1 MAALREKSWILAGL
15 LIAAVA
21 CALIVLAPGASAWQ
35 SGDAYSGSGD
45 WIIDDPTIVAE
56 ETLVV
61 KGKIDIT
68 SSLTVYNSEIY
79 IDQSS
84 DGQYT
89 VNVASGGK
97 LFFYQSIL
105 ASYDSYD
112 YKFTVYGTLHI
123 NESEVYDMWGD
134 TSSWVGGIQLHSTS
148 SATIEN
154 SYIAYGKT
162 GGIYINRCSPTI
174 KYNYIYYNGMGGST
188 TYCYGIYAYSD
199 GTTSASIIY
208 NEIGYNYYQSGSAMY
223 GYGIRSEYQ
232 SNNDVIAYNNIY
244 NNGFSTTTTPYGYQI
259 YLYYSSP
266 SMK

>member
-45 WIIDDPTIVAE
+45 WVIDDPTIVAE

-97 LFFYQSIL
+97 MLFYDSYRL
-105 ASYDSYD
+105 SYDSYD
-112 YKFTVYGTLHI
+112 YKFT
-123 NESEVYDMWGD
+123 
-134 TSSWVGGIQLHSTS
+134 
-148 SATIEN
+148 
-154 SYIAYGKT
+154 
-162 GGIYINRCSPTI
+162 
-174 KYNYIYYNGMGGST
+174 
-188 TYCYGIYAYSD
+188 
-199 GTTSASIIY
+199 
-208 NEIGYNYYQSGSAMY
+208 
-223 GYGIRSEYQ
+223 
-232 SNNDVIAYNNIY
+232 
-244 NNGFSTTTTPYGYQI
+244 
-259 YLYYSSP
+259 
-266 SMK
+266 